1 MRGRKPS
8 PEQEDKKM
16 NKPKD
21 IEVYVVIED
30 YTSAFCGLYTNYD
43 KAREMAE
50 KVGGGIAIY
59 LIDEDGD
66 VLADLGIDEI

>member
-8 PEQEDKKM
+8 PEQEDRKM

-30 YTSAFCGLYTNYD
+30 GTSAFCGLYTNYD

-66 VLADLGIDEI
+66 ILTDLGMDEM

>member
-1 MRGRKPS
+1 
-8 PEQEDKKM
+8 M

-21 IEVYVVIED
+21 IEIYVVIED
-30 YTSAFCGLYTNYD
+30 NTSAFCGLYTNYD

-66 VLADLGIDEI
+66 VLADLGIDEV